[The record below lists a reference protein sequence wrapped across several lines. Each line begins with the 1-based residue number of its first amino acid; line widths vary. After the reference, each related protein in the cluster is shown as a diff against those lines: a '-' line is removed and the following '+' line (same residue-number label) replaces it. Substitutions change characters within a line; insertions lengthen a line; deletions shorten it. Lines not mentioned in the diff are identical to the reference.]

1 MELQQYSSHLS
12 RSSTLVSSLSS
23 VIKIEIATPRR
34 TRQNKQK
41 TEQIIFPSHIIYL
54 TDGSKKIEK
63 TGKILA
69 CPPIFQSLC
78 ARPSSAHLLIWSC
91 HRLANGDLQPLETND
106 PAREGQQLMARGVTL
121 LCWWDLLCDT
131 GAGLKH
137 LGILVFKRIHL
148 MIGDKFS
155 SVPTNPNKIWPL
167 RN

>member
-63 TGKILA
+63 TGKIFA
-69 CPPIFQSLC
+69 RPPIFHSFC

-91 HRLANGDLQPLETND
+91 HRLANRDLQPLETND
-106 PAREGQQLMARGVTL
+106 PAREGQQLTAPGCNTTL
-121 LCWWDLLCDT
+121 RMGFTLWYRSGFETFGHSCFQKNPSNDWRQVQFCS
-131 GAGLKH
+131 
-137 LGILVFKRIHL
+137 
-148 MIGDKFS
+148 DKS
-155 SVPTNPNKIWPL
+155 W
-167 RN
+167 